1 MTEPHLRMEVPY
13 FNDKA
18 SNGVAVGDY
27 IAYGHNL
34 GRCAGIRFG
43 KVLKIECGTRH
54 LQTADRMH
62 QDWWIRVIGVDDD
75 WQHNTPALCKGCG
88 TLGYPTRILRANSF
102 IPQYAIELLRE
113 TKWDSPQ

>member
-1 MTEPHLRMEVPY
+1 MTEPHLRMEVSY
-13 FNDKA
+13 FSDKA
-18 SNGVAVGDY
+18 GNGVAVGDY

-43 KVLKIECGTRH
+43 KVLKIECEVPPPVDGRTR
-54 LQTADRMH
+54 QTA
-62 QDWWIRVIGVDDD
+62 WWIRVVGVDDD

-102 IPQYAIELLRE
+102 IPQYALELLRE